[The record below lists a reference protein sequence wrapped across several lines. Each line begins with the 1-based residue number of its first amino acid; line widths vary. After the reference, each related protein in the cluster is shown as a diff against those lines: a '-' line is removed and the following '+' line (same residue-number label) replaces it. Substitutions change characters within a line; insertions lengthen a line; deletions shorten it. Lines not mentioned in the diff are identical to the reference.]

1 MNIDEL
7 KANVTSSKFITTFI
21 TIFVLLF
28 LFTSIIKFFGSLPM
42 LILLTFILTYFV
54 SKMNMKKIES
64 FTNFH

>member
-7 KANVTSSKFITTFI
+7 KANVSSSKFITTFI

>member
-64 FTNFH
+64 FTNLH